1 MVMKMIVC
9 AGCAKEIEAIEEFP
23 GGICVECYSV
33 KWEASQENFEQ
44 MTGIFA
50 GQGIFK

>member
-1 MVMKMIVC
+1 M
-9 AGCAKEIEAIEEFP
+9 EPIEEFP

-33 KWEASQENFEQ
+33 KWEASQENFQE
-44 MTGIFA
+44 MVGIFA